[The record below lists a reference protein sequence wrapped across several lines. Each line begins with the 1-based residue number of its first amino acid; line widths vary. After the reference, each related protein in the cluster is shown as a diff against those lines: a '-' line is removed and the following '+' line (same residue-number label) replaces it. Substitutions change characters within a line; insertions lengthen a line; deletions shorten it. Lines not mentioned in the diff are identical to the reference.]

1 MNFSSIGVHIS
12 IQKRLGS
19 QLSSWN
25 TQLTSSCIGQDIQI
39 AYNEEVWSRVTST
52 ESGKEG
58 KGKAQFL
65 PQYFIDCI
73 DRNCLP
79 IDTSAEITPF

>member
-1 MNFSSIGVHIS
+1 MS

-39 AYNEEVWSRVTST
+39 AYNWFFVYLNKYGV
-52 ESGKEG
+52 ESHPLKEG
-58 KGKAQFL
+58 KGKA
-65 PQYFIDCI
+65 
-73 DRNCLP
+73 
-79 IDTSAEITPF
+79 